1 MRFREVTWLQ
11 AVPMGTAGECKTAA
25 GGSLSMGVKC
35 LQFTKEDGTRA
46 SGKKNNLL
54 HCPTSENALVI
65 ANIL

>member
-1 MRFREVTWLQ
+1 
-11 AVPMGTAGECKTAA
+11 MGTAGECKTAA

>member
-46 SGKKNNLL
+46 SGKKPTCIIVLL
-54 HCPTSENALVI
+54 PKTLWR
-65 ANIL
+65 